1 MNTGNGQPQAFD
13 LERDDLGR
21 LILID
26 AHGQRHLGVEGVR
39 GFPISEPDRWISIC
53 DSQGREVALVD
64 DLADLPPRVRQ
75 LLENDLAQREFV
87 PLIRRILSAPAD
99 TEPASWDVETD
110 RGRTR
115 FVVKIHDDVRRL
127 GPHRVMVIDSQG
139 IRYLVDDLSQLDPS
153 SRRMLER
160 FL

>member
-1 MNTGNGQPQAFD
+1 MNSENGQQRAFD

-21 LILID
+21 LVLID
-26 AHGQRHLGVEGVR
+26 GHGQRHVGVEAVR

-53 DSQGREVALVD
+53 DGEGREVALVG
-64 DLADLPPRVRQ
+64 DLADLPAKVRE
-75 LLENDLAQREFV
+75 LLEDDLAQREFV
-87 PLIRRILSAPAD
+87 PLIRRILSVPPD

-127 GPHRVMVIDSQG
+127 GPQRAMIVDSQG
-139 IRYLVDDLSQLDPS
+139 IRYLVDRLDQLDPAS
-153 SRRMLER
+153 YRILER
-160 FL
+160 YL